1 MSNPSLR
8 KAVISQFRA
17 GTGASPADRSVPRGP
32 TSTWVPTNYGLIV
45 AAGQGTR
52 YGGYKQLVPLA
63 GEPVLVHSV
72 RAFERCPMVSGIV
85 VVGPPRRMALVRRL
99 LSSRGTRKLLG
110 IVRGGETRAESVRAG
125 LALLPSHGFVA
136 IHDAARPIIHPGML
150 SKGLRACRSRGAAT
164 YGHPVTDTL
173 KRTDGKDVVATVDRS
188 LLIAVQTP
196 QFFSIELLRRAH
208 EAASKTHSEA
218 TDDCELVERLGVR
231 PIWLPGPRTNMK
243 LTTRDDLVLIRAL
256 V

>member
-1 MSNPSLR
+1 
-8 KAVISQFRA
+8 
-17 GTGASPADRSVPRGP
+17 VPRGP

-45 AAGQGTR
+45 AAGQGNR

-63 GEPVLVHSV
+63 GEPVLIHSL

-85 VVGPPRRMALVRRL
+85 VVGPQRRMALVRRL
-99 LSSRGTRKLLG
+99 LRSHGTRKLLG
-110 IVRGGETRAESVRAG
+110 LVRGGETRAESVQAG
-125 LALLPSHGFVA
+125 LALLPAHGFVA
-136 IHDAARPIIHPGML
+136 VHDAARPLIHPGML

-173 KRTDGKDVVATVDRS
+173 KRIDGRDIVATVDRS
-188 LLIAVQTP
+188 QLVAVQTP

-208 EAASKTHSEA
+208 EAARKARFSA
-218 TDDCELVERLGVR
+218 NDDCELVERLGIR
-231 PIWLPGPRTNMK
+231 PIWIPGPRTNIK
-243 LTTRDDLVLIRAL
+243 LTTPDDLTLMRAL